1 MISVKF
7 VPHINLTIENFK
19 NRLILILT
27 KNFQRKQIEGKKK
40 GPQKLRMG
48 GKKGKKV
55 KSTHSK
61 KGKTKESK
69 NCTKSPLQE
78 EDQGEKENVSSQEDF
93 PGVEKAT
100 SDLHID
106 EETEI
111 KIVDVKNNNATPI
124 KCEDPT
130 ESGDTVKTIDVPKI
144 FSSPGLDRRKSFS
157 NQEIHSP
164 PTEKSKPTEVRER
177 DSLNYNNN
185 LAQKISKDQ
194 KDGVGTPKKVVPMK
208 HPLEHSWT
216 LW

>member
-1 MISVKF
+1 MI
-7 VPHINLTIENFK
+7 LTI
-19 NRLILILT
+19 
-27 KNFQRKQIEGKKK
+27 NFQRKQIEGKKK